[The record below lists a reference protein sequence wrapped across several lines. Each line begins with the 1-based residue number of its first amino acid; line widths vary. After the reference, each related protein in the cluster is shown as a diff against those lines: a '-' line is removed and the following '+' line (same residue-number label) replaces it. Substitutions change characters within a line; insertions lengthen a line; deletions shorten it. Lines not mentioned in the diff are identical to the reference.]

1 MASIVKFSI
10 NLDKI
15 DKTKIINGKKG
26 KYLPLTLTLNNDV
39 DQYGNQGPVIMEQS
53 KEEREAKADKIYLG
67 NAAVVWTDGNNVD
80 RAPYNDQNAA
90 PAAPVDAGD
99 DLPF

>member
-15 DKTKIINGKKG
+15 DESNIITGKKG
-26 KYLPLTLTLNNDV
+26 KYLPLTVTLNNDV
-39 DQYGNQGPVIMEQS
+39 DQFGNQGPVVMEQS

-67 NAAVVWTDGNNVD
+67 NATVVWTDGQNVD
-80 RAPYNDQNAA
+80 RAPYNDQTA
-90 PAAPVDAGD
+90 PAAAAPED